1 MSLTKASYSMI
12 AGAVGNILDY
22 GAVMDNSAAGV
33 RTANRAAYL
42 AAVTAGVKHLF
53 IPQGTL
59 WIDGD
64 IEYGEI
70 SVHGAGAT
78 ATEIKG
84 NGDLFKQSAGGGTG
98 GFYDLKIKN
107 DVTRG
112 KLFKYVGPDATGLPE
127 FQRVHF
133 ETANYHIY
141 APSQPIVGFKLT
153 DCRFLDASL
162 YSRYFE
168 SLWVHEEV
176 NCYTWYCDRGLW
188 VNGTASTCSIRGSVY
203 EQINFEAIKLTNVA
217 AQEIDGFNI
226 IGVHFEVN
234 GKLGAPDILLG
245 TTGPGRVRAVNV
257 FGCGF
262 YSPDP
267 AQTPARIQ
275 LSVAGGGNINQ
286 INLKGNSFLG
296 AILAVSPDSS
306 SFSFD
311 GNYFQGSVQSANLS
325 SSLTVVQSPFT
336 MNNYIGTITATGA
349 LAGSNASQAAL
360 TPPSGCKFAKVFV
373 YGNTYNGTTAGTN
386 DCYLEGVVIIAP
398 GKVYTTENND
408 STLGGS
414 NQGAVLTFS
423 AGVIAVN
430 NKAAMTNNQS
440 VFTTV
445 MFYS

>member
-1 MSLTKASYSMI
+1 
-12 AGAVGNILDY
+12 
-22 GAVMDNSAAGV
+22 
-33 RTANRAAYL
+33 
-42 AAVTAGVKHLF
+42 
-53 IPQGTL
+53 
-59 WIDGD
+59 
-64 IEYGEI
+64 
-70 SVHGAGAT
+70 
-78 ATEIKG
+78 
-84 NGDLFKQSAGGGTG
+84 
-98 GFYDLKIKN
+98 
-107 DVTRG
+107 
-112 KLFKYVGPDATGLPE
+112 
-127 FQRVHF
+127 
-133 ETANYHIY
+133 
-141 APSQPIVGFKLT
+141 
-153 DCRFLDASL
+153 
-162 YSRYFE
+162 
-168 SLWVHEEV
+168 
-176 NCYTWYCDRGLW
+176 
-188 VNGTASTCSIRGSVY
+188 
-203 EQINFEAIKLTNVA
+203 LTNVA